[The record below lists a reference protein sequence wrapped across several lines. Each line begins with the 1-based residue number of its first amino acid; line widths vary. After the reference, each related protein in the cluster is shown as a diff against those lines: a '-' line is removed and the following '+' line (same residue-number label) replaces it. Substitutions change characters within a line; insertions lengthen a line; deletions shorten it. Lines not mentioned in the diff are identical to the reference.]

1 MSGATSDFE
10 RSVYEAMLPKL
21 QYSEKDKE
29 IIKSM
34 LMEYVYGE
42 EDEEPSVVD
51 IATIETIEE

>member
-42 EDEEPSVVD
+42 EPSVVD